1 MLLVYLEMFF
11 SYLTFVEWQRNR
23 KKIVCQRRWSFRTHP
38 MISYSP
44 RTNGSSKVFRSQN
57 EPPPRS
63 SLWWAV
69 SNCRNK
75 LKMNLVLAWFCSKLH
90 HISSFFNFVWS
101 ISGPLN
107 AEHKFRVWVTVLGHK
122 SPPFLLSFLILKNLL
137 AVLAKASNYQLR
149 PNSEAAFEDRM

>member
-11 SYLTFVEWQRNR
+11 SYLTFVERQRNR
-23 KKIVCQRRWSFRTHP
+23 KKIVRQRWSFRTHP

-57 EPPPRS
+57 ELPPEVHFGELFRT
-63 SLWWAV
+63 A
-69 SNCRNK
+69 RKK
-75 LKMNLVLAWFCSKLH
+75 LKINLVLAWFCLKLH

-122 SPPFLLSFLILKNLL
+122 SPPFLLSFLILKNVL

-149 PNSEAAFEDRM
+149 PNSEEAFEDIM